1 MSDNK
6 SDIENTET
14 VNLGSQTGQSPQIET
29 AETDPLMI
37 RDTDTTKLKRV
48 SPSTQNIN
56 LDGENYTDT
65 VHLKVIKERK
75 KQLSGILTASQT
87 IRLRPPSAG
96 TKSPEVRNTDSTVMT
111 QELKLP
117 PQKDAASTLKVA
129 DPASTDT
136 GTIKVSGPAS
146 AGTLR
151 VKAPVAAEPSSAG
164 TLKIQAPV
172 TEQANT
178 GGTLKVKSPDD
189 GGGTLKIKTPDG
201 GGTLKIKASGPTQGA
216 SGTLKIKAPVAADET
231 LKVDPNAGGGTLKL
245 KTAGTQTATAP
256 QAKTQKRAQSASS
269 DEALLEED
277 TKGKPGI
284 VTILVGLAASGVL
297 GFTVFKNIDQYME
310 MFKIAGS

>member
-1 MSDNK
+1 MSENNK
-6 SDIENTET
+6 DIENTET
-14 VNLGSQTGQSPQIET
+14 VNMGAQNGASPQLEA

-96 TKSPEVRNTDSTVMT
+96 TKSAEVRNTDSTVMT
-111 QELKLP
+111 QELRLP
-117 PQKDAASTLKVA
+117 PQRNAASTLKVA
-129 DPASTDT
+129 DSVSTDT

-151 VKAPVAAEPSSAG
+151 VKAPIAAEPSSAG

-172 TEQANT
+172 SEQSNAGST
-178 GGTLKVKSPDD
+178 LKVQSPSDGGGTLKIKSPD
-189 GGGTLKIKTPDG
+189 GGGTLKIKT
-201 GGTLKIKASGPTQGA
+201 SGPTEGA

-231 LKVDPNAGGGTLKL
+231 LKVDPDAAGGTLKL
-245 KTAGTQTATAP
+245 KTAGTQRASSP
-256 QAKTQKRAQSASS
+256 KVKAKAQSGVSNE
-269 DEALLEED
+269 DLLESD

-284 VTILVGLAASGVL
+284 VTVLVAIAATGVL

-310 MFKIAGS
+310 MFKIVG